1 MNKRYKQFL
10 IEILPLLIGFLL
22 QPFIHNEYIFTI
34 IVILILLI
42 SLKIKY
48 YKGERKLFFIG
59 LIIGFIF
66 EALG

>member
-1 MNKRYKQFL
+1 MKQKYRQFL
-10 IEILPLLIGFLL
+10 IEILPLIIGFIL
-22 QPFIHNEYIFTI
+22 QPCIHNEYIFTI
-34 IVILILLI
+34 IVVAVLLI

-59 LIIGFIF
+59 LIIGFVF